1 MNIPVEHP
9 QNSSSLNIEIEGDD
23 DDDDEEIDR
32 CHQSSEQLEVFVGFY
47 RPGEYQRETMED
59 DDDEQTSECSE
70 KSNVQKKDEQV
81 RRR

>member
-9 QNSSSLNIEIEGDD
+9 HHSSSLNIEIDDEKDD
-23 DDDDEEIDR
+23 DDQSIDR
-32 CHQSSEQLEVFVGFY
+32 IQQSSEQLEVFVGFY

-59 DDDEQTSECSE
+59 DDDDDGSESSE

-81 RRR
+81 